1 MSWPESARG
10 WRVAFLF
17 ALASWPAMAQAQSQT
32 DGLVHGAALRFSS
45 TSEKRAGSVVGVYGS
60 YGREWRELF
69 EVGAARTALDY
80 RDGSSFSQSG
90 LVAAYNRFGARASG
104 RAGAH
109 LLASNDPITAGGV
122 ALFAGANA
130 YRVGAWSAGTDVT
143 WSRYPNDGAGLDVWQ
158 FAPTV
163 GWTVRD
169 ATATRFL
176 SAMVRGYAIALSD
189 DMGLGARHYG
199 SGEASL
205 ALTAGAVTV
214 SGFGWAGEQA
224 FAVRQGGFLVFN
236 VAEQHTGGYGGGA
249 RWVVTS
255 KAALSAGAYVER
267 FLDPATG
274 RDASATALTASFG
287 FTF

>member
-1 MSWPESARG
+1 MTWRDSMRA
-10 WRVAFLF
+10 WRVALLF
-17 ALASWPAMAQAQSQT
+17 GLAAQPAVARAQSQI

-45 TSEKRAGSVVGVYGS
+45 TSEKRAGGVLGVYGS

-109 LLASNDPITAGGV
+109 LLSSNDPITSGGV
-122 ALFAGANA
+122 ALFAGASA
-130 YRVGAWSAGTDVT
+130 YRVGAWSAGADVT
-143 WSRYPNDGAGLDVWQ
+143 YSRYPNDGAGLDVWQ
-158 FAPTV
+158 VAPSA
-163 GWTVRD
+163 GWTVGN
-169 ATATRFL
+169 AAATRFL
-176 SAMVRGYAIALSD
+176 SAVVRGYAIALSD
-189 DMGLGARHYG
+189 DMGLGARQYG

-205 ALTAGAVTV
+205 AATWRAVTV
-214 SGFGWAGEQA
+214 SGFGWVGRQA

-236 VAEQHTGGYGGGA
+236 VAEEHTGGYGGGL
-249 RWVVTS
+249 RWVVTP
-255 KAALSAGAYVER
+255 KAALSAGAYVEQ
-267 FLDPATG
+267 FLDPAT
-274 RDASATALTASFG
+274 RANASATSLTASFG